1 MSEFDNVAQA
11 IAQLKEVVAN
21 AGKDTAVLDY
31 DKLAKAVA
39 ANAGAIKSNEP
50 VRKGEAISHDGQA
63 SNGSEKI
70 SGGKYDGMSVNEL
83 AFVDWF
89 LGKAAEYAPANKV
102 KPASKSL
109 KEIVAQKA
117 LTSTGSGTGDEYVA
131 TGLAGELWND
141 MFLESRVAAA
151 FNRITMPTDPFEVP
165 IGWGDP
171 TWRKGTQNTA
181 TTASDPATAKAT
193 FTSTEQVME
202 TDWSYDI
209 DEDAVIAML
218 PTLRDVYGRSGAEQ
232 IDKFVLN
239 ADSTNAATGNI
250 NLDDADPADDSYYL
264 SAGQDGLRHLWI
276 VDNTG
281 QGSSAGAALDHDKW
295 VAGLVKLGKYAADP
309 SRLVAFCDPVT
320 AIRITNLTNVLTV
333 DKFGPSATILNG
345 QLASYAGVPIVVTPA
360 QSLTEADGK
369 VSTTAASNTKG
380 QITIAHRDMWRVGFR
395 RDMLMEVYR
404 DVQKR
409 QLVLVASFRIA
420 VGARGTRSAATHT
433 AGIYNITV

>member
-1 MSEFDNVAQA
+1 MSEFDNIAQA

-31 DKLAKAVA
+31 DKLGKAIADNTAKV
-39 ANAGAIKSNEP
+39 KSNEP
-50 VRKGEAISHDGQA
+50 VRKGEAVGHAGVEA
-63 SNGSEKI
+63 NGSAKI
-70 SGGKYDGMSVNEL
+70 VGGKYDGMTYNEL
-83 AFVDWF
+83 EFVDWF
-89 LGKAAEYAPANKV
+89 LGKAAAVSPGKV
-102 KPASKSL
+102 GKASKGL
-109 KEIVAQKA
+109 KELLTQKA
-117 LTSTGSGTGDEYVA
+117 LSSTGSGTGDEFVP
-131 TGLAGELWND
+131 TSLAGELWND
-141 MFLESRVAAA
+141 MFLDSRVASQ
-151 FNRITMPTDPFEVP
+151 FSRITMATDPYEVP

-171 TWRKGTQNTA
+171 TWRKGTQSTA

-193 FTSTEQVME
+193 FTSTEQVLE
-202 TDWSYDI
+202 IDWSYDL
-209 DEDAVIAML
+209 DEDAVIAAL
-218 PTLRDVYGRSGAEQ
+218 PTLRDMVGRSGGEQ
-232 IDKFVLN
+232 IDKFMLN
-239 ADSTNAATGNI
+239 ADSTNTATGNI

-380 QITIAHRDMWRVGFR
+380 QVTIAHRDMWRVGFK
-395 RDMLMEVYR
+395 RDMLMEMYR

-409 QLVLVASFRIA
+409 QLILVASFRIA

>member
-1 MSEFDNVAQA
+1 MSEFDNIAQA

-31 DKLAKAVA
+31 DKLGKAIADNTAKV
-39 ANAGAIKSNEP
+39 KSNEP
-50 VRKGEAISHDGQA
+50 VRKGEAVGHAGVEA
-63 SNGSEKI
+63 NGSAKI
-70 SGGKYDGMSVNEL
+70 VGGKYDGMTYNEL
-83 AFVDWF
+83 EFVDWF
-89 LGKAAEYAPANKV
+89 LGKAAAVSPGKV
-102 KPASKSL
+102 GKASKGL
-109 KEIVAQKA
+109 KELLTQKA
-117 LTSTGSGTGDEYVA
+117 LSSTGSGTGDEFVP
-131 TGLAGELWND
+131 TSLAGELWND
-141 MFLESRVAAA
+141 MFLDSRVASQ
-151 FNRITMPTDPFEVP
+151 FSRITMATDPYEVP

-171 TWRKGTQNTA
+171 TWRKGTQSTA

-193 FTSTEQVME
+193 FTSTEQVLE
-202 TDWSYDI
+202 IDWSYDL
-209 DEDAVIAML
+209 DEDAVIAAL
-218 PTLRDVYGRSGAEQ
+218 PTLRDMVGRSGGEQ
-232 IDKFVLN
+232 IDKFMLN

-380 QITIAHRDMWRVGFR
+380 QVTIAHRDMWRVGFK
-395 RDMLMEVYR
+395 RDMLMEMYR

-409 QLVLVASFRIA
+409 QLILVASFRIA